1 MDPTESPGKPPKS
14 YVRRSALFENV
25 ANVTA
30 GDMSCSDVSDI
41 ELQDVPATLEATLK
55 PRPYEASTLFNIDLD
70 ESKWFLGQFNNIYQ
84 YIVSFS
90 VWGPSTQEDE
100 VQQYKK
106 RAQVEQQKF
115 VDFVM
120 QAYLDMDTQNV
131 TYQPSKEQ
139 QRYLDQGPNLQ
150 NFVRGSLAFTNAAIR
165 FQAEHEDMMELQSNL
180 EDQYQF
186 MRNTMINNAIHQNLA
201 GPR

>member
-1 MDPTESPGKPPKS
+1 MDPTESPGKPLKS

-70 ESKWFLGQFNNIYQ
+70 EI
-84 YIVSFS
+84 
-90 VWGPSTQEDE
+90 WGPSTQEDE

-106 RAQVEQQKF
+106 RAQGEQQKF

-120 QAYLDMDTQNV
+120 QAYLNMDSQNV
-131 TYQPSKEQ
+131 SYQPSKEQ

-165 FQAEHEDMMELQSNL
+165 FQAEHEDMMELQSSL

-186 MRNTMINNAIHQNLA
+186 MRNTLINNATHQNLA